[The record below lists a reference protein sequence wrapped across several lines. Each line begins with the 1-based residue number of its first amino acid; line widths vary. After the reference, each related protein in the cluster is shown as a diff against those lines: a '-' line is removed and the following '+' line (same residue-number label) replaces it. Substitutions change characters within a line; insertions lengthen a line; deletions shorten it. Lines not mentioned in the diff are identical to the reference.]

1 MARVKVPKPVT
12 IDFETH
18 KIMSR
23 PLYPPM
29 PVGVSIKYPGKKAKY
44 YAFGH
49 LEGNNCTWPEAE
61 KALRDAY
68 AHSDGILFQN
78 GKFDLDVAEVHF
90 GIKIPEWDKIHDT
103 MFLIYLHNPHARE
116 LGLKPAAEE
125 LLGMLPEEQEEVGDW
140 LLSEQPIPDVRI
152 NKGKQGDNYFGA
164 YYSWA
169 PGDIVG
175 PVSYTHLT
183 LPTKRIV

>member
-18 KIMSR
+18 KIMPR

-49 LEGNNCTWPEAE
+49 LEGNNCTWSEAE

-68 AHSDGILFQN
+68 DHSDGILFQN
-78 GKFDLDVAEVHF
+78 GKFDLDVAEHILVLRF
-90 GIKIPEWDKIHDT
+90 QSGIRFTIRCSSSTYIIHT
-103 MFLIYLHNPHARE
+103 RR
-116 LGLKPAAEE
+116 
-125 LLGMLPEEQEEVGDW
+125 
-140 LLSEQPIPDVRI
+140 S
-152 NKGKQGDNYFGA
+152 
-164 YYSWA
+164 
-169 PGDIVG
+169 
-175 PVSYTHLT
+175 
-183 LPTKRIV
+183 